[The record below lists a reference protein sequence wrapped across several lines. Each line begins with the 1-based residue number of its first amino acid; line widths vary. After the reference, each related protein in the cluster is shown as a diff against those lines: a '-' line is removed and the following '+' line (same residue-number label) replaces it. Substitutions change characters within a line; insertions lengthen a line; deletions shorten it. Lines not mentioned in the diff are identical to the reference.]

1 VNIPILFEDEFIV
14 VVDKPPFVV
23 VNRAE
28 SVKEETIQEWA
39 EKKFEIRNSK
49 FEIEK
54 ESDFWKRGGVVHRID
69 KETSGV
75 LILAKN
81 EEAFDNLQ
89 RQFKARE
96 VKKKYT
102 GLVPWNREQFGV
114 IAGGRE
120 AVTHFKLLMNFKS
133 DGGSAYSLVWAFPKT
148 GRTHQIRVHMK
159 YMGYPLVSD
168 KLYGGRKTYKED
180 IKFCPRLFLHASY
193 IEFRHPVKEEMMKV
207 ESKLPAD
214 LEDALGK
221 LVRMVES

>member
-1 VNIPILFEDEFIV
+1 M
-14 VVDKPPFVV
+14 
-23 VNRAE
+23 
-28 SVKEETIQEWA
+28 
-39 EKKFEIRNSK
+39 
-49 FEIEK
+49 
-54 ESDFWKRGGVVHRID
+54 
-69 KETSGV
+69 
-75 LILAKN
+75 
-81 EEAFDNLQ
+81 
-89 RQFKARE
+89 
-96 VKKKYT
+96 
-102 GLVPWNREQFGV
+102 